1 MAVAANKNKYAYAPS
16 RVYSYSRAAVAE
28 ALPAYEPEY
37 EPKQAPRP
45 AVKAHPGAK
54 TRVRREPSA
63 AAKRKQRFMPKFMSV
78 SAVFIM
84 AAMLI
89 YIIVRYTMITAEW
102 TDVNAMQAKIDESR
116 RRITQ
121 LEVQLD
127 AAADL
132 VAAKDTA
139 LGAGLNYPTA
149 DQIVDVEGSMSGGD

>member
-37 EPKQAPRP
+37 EPKQTPRP

-63 AAKRKQRFMPKFMSV
+63 ATKRKQRFMPKFMSV

-102 TDVNAMQAKIDESR
+102 ADVNAMQAKIDESR

-132 VAAKDTA
+132 VAARDTA

-149 DQIVDVEGSMSGGD
+149 DQIVNVEGSVSGGD